1 MKISFT
7 GLQNGERVRWD
18 GSKNGLLKET
28 TRYFSR
34 GQNDPWIL
42 LVFDVIRISKEQDN
56 VGRRQ
61 ISYPIKIIKLLRR
74 HSRGLIRLNITK
86 TIKIHSL
93 SNTVV
98 QSLRLVGKCLTYDAA
113 NPQHVR
119 YKPIL
124 REIQRIQLQ
133 KSSPVIK
140 LSWEQLLLPVP
151 PSVVILVKSLPQHP
165 PSLQYCRGTYDCII
179 EASYPSPP
187 THPP

>member
-1 MKISFT
+1 MRMASPFLPFFS
-7 GLQNGERVRWD
+7 GLH
-18 GSKNGLLKET
+18 GS
-28 TRYFSR
+28 RAF
-34 GQNDPWIL
+34 
-42 LVFDVIRISKEQDN
+42 VISKVKWRDDT
-56 VGRRQ
+56 VL
-61 ISYPIKIIKLLRR
+61 ISYTIKIVIKTVKR
-74 HSRGLIRLNITK
+74 HSYSYKDINITK
-86 TIKIHSL
+86 LHLFKYTHWATQLYSRRDLWVNVSIY
-93 SNTVV
+93 N
-98 QSLRLVGKCLTYDAA
+98 AA

-119 YKPIL
+119 YNPTL

-187 THPP
+187 TYPP